1 MTESGIASSL
11 ISVRGLPSGATII
24 QKTKESCCDNGVA
37 EIPCL
42 FLKKTEAIP
51 IPRFHY
57 CEVSHLTIFSL
68 IYIPAYIYI

>member
-42 FLKKTEAIP
+42 F
-51 IPRFHY
+51 
-57 CEVSHLTIFSL
+57 
-68 IYIPAYIYI
+68 